1 MVKVLKGLSKVK
13 KATDEIKEGTQKLF
27 ADKFVSQLDEGQ
39 APSRGTLDVE
49 EGRAGTVTRGDLSE
63 PRMQESAS
71 AGSRARAELVSI
83 LETKEEKGTI
93 TKKEKELLDNLNA
106 MSEEADISR
115 TRKAA
120 VTRSSDARKS
130 EGVSLMTE
138 EGPKRVGSKPKLKDS
153 DMLIG
158 NTDNGIT
165 KDGEIVGNPTDNQ
178 IQAVVRNME
187 ARERLSKDA
196 KENLVKLKQLSQT
209 QKQDKAISIMERNM
223 IDTGPDQ
230 TGGIMGRP

>member
-27 ADKFVSQLDEGQ
+27 ADKFVRQLDEGQ

-93 TKKEKELLDNLNA
+93 TKK
-106 MSEEADISR
+106 
-115 TRKAA
+115 
-120 VTRSSDARKS
+120 
-130 EGVSLMTE
+130 
-138 EGPKRVGSKPKLKDS
+138 
-153 DMLIG
+153 
-158 NTDNGIT
+158 
-165 KDGEIVGNPTDNQ
+165 
-178 IQAVVRNME
+178 
-187 ARERLSKDA
+187 
-196 KENLVKLKQLSQT
+196 
-209 QKQDKAISIMERNM
+209 
-223 IDTGPDQ
+223 
-230 TGGIMGRP
+230 